1 MNSASHAAVAACGVA
16 LLTMLA
22 GTASA
27 QSYPTKPVRLIVPY
41 APGGSTDV
49 IFRILALRLTEILGQ
64 QVVIDNRPGAAST
77 VGLEIVAKSP
87 PDGYTVG
94 VNNIAY
100 GANPAIYKKMP
111 FDSEKDFV
119 PVTLVSIVTPVAT
132 VHPSIPARSIK
143 QLIALVK
150 SKPGTLVRLGRRCGS
165 ANHLAT
171 ERFAH
176 MAGLKLVHVPPKAA
190 GRQWFPSCRERRRP
204 ARDDPIGDPAL
215 QDGQARP
222 PCGEQRQAQFGAA
235 RAADDLRSRRP
246 RIRGDRMAGARRAHR
261 HAAERDTH
269 ALSGDDQGIAAAG
282 NPRESSRARRRV
294 RTARPRSS
302 RSSGE
307 ERARGVVQG
316 GEGSRDQD
324 RLGDVLS
331 TPLHDLT
338 ATDIVAAVRSET
350 TTCEAVTR
358 ACIDRIAKREPQVL
372 A

>member
-1 MNSASHAAVAACGVA
+1 M
-16 LLTMLA
+16 
-22 GTASA
+22 
-27 QSYPTKPVRLIVPY
+27 
-41 APGGSTDV
+41 
-49 IFRILALRLTEILGQ
+49 
-64 QVVIDNRPGAAST
+64 IDNRPGAAST

-150 SKPGTLVRLGRRCGS
+150 SKPGTPTARPEIAARITSRRSDSRTWRDSSSFMCRQRRRAGS
-165 ANHLAT
+165 GFHRA
-171 ERFAH
+171 
-176 MAGLKLVHVPPKAA
+176 
-190 GRQWFPSCRERRRP
+190 ERRH
-204 ARDDPIGDPAL
+204 
-215 QDGQARP
+215 
-222 PCGEQRQAQFGAA
+222 PC
-235 RAADDLRSRRP
+235 SRRSH
-246 RIRGDRMAGARRAHR
+246 RRSSTSRRAGSSLAVSSAKR
-261 HAAERDTH
+261 NSALPELPTISEAGVPGYEAIEWQGLVVPTGTPQNVIRTLYQATTKASQPPEIREKVAALGAEF
-269 ALSGDDQGIAAAG
+269 
-282 NPRESSRARRRV
+282 

-302 RSSGE
+302 RSSRE
-307 ERARGVVQG
+307 ERFRGVVQG

-358 ACIDRIAKREPQVL
+358 ACIDRIAKREPQVQ